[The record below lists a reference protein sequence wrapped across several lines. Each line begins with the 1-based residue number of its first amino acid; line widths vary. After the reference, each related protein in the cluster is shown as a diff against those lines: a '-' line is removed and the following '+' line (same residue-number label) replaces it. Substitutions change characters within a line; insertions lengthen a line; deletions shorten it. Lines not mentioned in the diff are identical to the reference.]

1 MSNFDAVGQL
11 MLWRRDWRRKLFR
24 PTNWPCSS
32 RIAAVRSISLMQ
44 LKVEP
49 RLIVPQSILL
59 LAEVEDGARTLN
71 RSSLLH
77 PCKTSRLS
85 GEVTSSERSV
95 RLAASRPPVHED
107 TRKDQFHRMRG
118 EDSSSILRAIHA
130 ERNLNIAGMANN
142 GYQGR

>member
-1 MSNFDAVGQL
+1 
-11 MLWRRDWRRKLFR
+11 
-24 PTNWPCSS
+24 
-32 RIAAVRSISLMQ
+32 MQ

-71 RSSLLH
+71 HSSLLH

-95 RLAASRPPVHED
+95 RFAASRPPVHED

>member
-1 MSNFDAVGQL
+1 MIKMHSTDAQAEGLEAQAVQANKL
-11 MLWRRDWRRKLFR
+11 AMLKQ
-24 PTNWPCSS
+24 NCG
-32 RIAAVRSISLMQ
+32 
-44 LKVEP
+44 
-49 RLIVPQSILL
+49 
-59 LAEVEDGARTLN
+59 EVEDGARTLN